1 MNRLLPR
8 AVVWIGLVSFFTDVS
23 ADMIFPL
30 LPALMLTLGASG
42 KALGLVEGAAEA
54 TASLLKIVSGRI
66 SDRVSRRKPL
76 TTFGYSLSSLVRPL
90 MAFAAT
96 PLYVLM
102 IRVADRVGK
111 GLRSSPRDAMLAD
124 MVAPSERGR
133 AFGFH
138 RAMDNLGAVVGPLV
152 ATALLALGVPLRTVF
167 LAAIVPGGLAL
178 LVLWRGVK
186 EKRIDHGHTPLP
198 TGEPR
203 VSTPLS
209 PHLKR
214 YLFVVALFSLGNAA
228 DAFLL
233 LRAQRLGMAVTLIPI
248 AWTVHNLVRALFST
262 VGGILS
268 DRFGRRPL
276 LVAGW
281 SVYAVAYAGFGYATE
296 AWHIWVLLVVYGVH
310 YSLVEGTE
318 KAMVGDLASPQER
331 GRAFG
336 WFNGIVGL
344 AALPASLGFGALAD
358 RYGFLLPFAI
368 AAGLALVA
376 SALLLILVPRPVA
389 EHHQSA
395 PQN

>member
-1 MNRLLPR
+1 MKLLPR

-30 LPALMLTLGASG
+30 LPALMLSIGASG

-76 TTFGYSLSSLVRPL
+76 TLFGYSISSLVRPL
-90 MAFAAT
+90 MAFAVT
-96 PLYVLM
+96 PAYILCV
-102 IRVADRVGK
+102 RVVDRVGK

-138 RAMDNLGAVVGPLV
+138 RAMDNLGAVVGPLI
-152 ATALLALGVPLRTVF
+152 ATALLASGVALRTVF
-167 LAAIVPGGLAL
+167 LASIVPGSLAL
-178 LVLWRGVK
+178 IVLWRGVK
-186 EKRIDHGHTPLP
+186 ERAHEPGLATPLP
-198 TGEPR
+198 
-203 VSTPLS
+203 STLQTQKAGPL
-209 PHLKR
+209 PKILRR
-214 YLFVVALFSLGNAA
+214 YLFVVAVFSIGNAA

-233 LRAQRLGMAVTLIPI
+233 LRAHKLGMATALVPI
-248 AWTVHNLVRALFST
+248 AWTLHNLVRALFST

-276 LVAGW
+276 LIAGW
-281 SVYAVAYAGFGYATE
+281 MVYAVAYAGFGYASE
-296 AWHIWVLLVVYGVH
+296 VWHIWVLLVVYGLH

-318 KAMVGDLASPQER
+318 KAMVGDLAPAAER

-358 RYGFLLPFAI
+358 RFGFALPFTI
-368 AAGLALVA
+368 AAGLAVLA
-376 SALLLILVPRPVA
+376 SGLLLLLVPRPVA
-389 EHHQSA
+389 HA
-395 PQN
+395 T